1 MLGRSTKFMEGD
13 PFLVI
18 FPGLAIFF
26 TVLAFNVLGDAI
38 NDALG
43 RRTQGL

>member
-1 MLGRSTKFMEGD
+1 MLGRSTQYMERA

-18 FPGLAIFF
+18 FPGLAILF
-26 TVLAFNVLGDAI
+26 TVLAFNVLGDAV

-43 RRTQGL
+43 RQGEP